1 MARTNLL
8 VHSGNRI
15 IVRLDGKTVGLIQ
28 SVRASDDFAPEPA
41 SGIGNIEAQE
51 YVPTM
56 ARHTVNVSMMTLKDK
71 TLLSEAIAEE
81 NGGDTLRGRVFDIE
95 IFEKNSG
102 KLLRKY
108 VDCKYASGDVEVTK
122 HAIVVTNAVFM
133 ALSATGKF
141 QSV

>member
-15 IVRLDGKTVGLIQ
+15 VVRLDGKTVGLIQ
-28 SVRASDDFAPEPA
+28 SLRASDDFAPEPA
-41 SGIGNIEAQE
+41 SGIGNIEVQE

-56 ARHTVNVSMMTLKDK
+56 ARHNLNISMMTLNDK
-71 TLLSEAIAEE
+71 TMFGEGLQDE
-81 NGGDTLRGRVFDIE
+81 NGAATLLGRVFDIE
-95 IFEKNSG
+95 VFDKSTG

-122 HAIVVTNAVFM
+122 HAIVVTNAVFV
-133 ALSATGKF
+133 ALTASGKF
-141 QSV
+141 LST